1 MANLNKVFL
10 IGNLTRDVE
19 LRATQSGTN
28 VAKFGMA
35 INHKYTQNGQQKETT
50 CFVDVTAFGRQAEVL
65 AQYLKKGR
73 PVFVEGRLDYSTWED
88 KEGNKKSKLQVIV
101 ENFQFIDGPGG
112 QRGSEEGGRGPAR
125 RAESGPGEGE
135 AQGAREE
142 EADSGLSDIPF

>member
-19 LRATQSGTN
+19 LRATQTGTN
-28 VAKFGMA
+28 VAKFGLA

-65 AQYLKKGR
+65 SQYLKKGR

-88 KEGNKKSKLQVIV
+88 KDGNKKSKHQVIV

-112 QRGSEEGGRGPAR
+112 QRGGEEGGRAPAR
-125 RAESGPGEGE
+125 RTESAAGESE
-135 AQGAREE
+135 QPPRED